1 MENGKKIYILA
12 DGRLVNLAAAE
23 GHPSEVMDMSF
34 ANQFQAHLALVRQH
48 EAGEPLGPHVID
60 LPESLDQE
68 IARIKLETMG
78 IEIDSLTDEQEVYAT
93 DYSAGT

>member
-1 MENGKKIYILA
+1 VLA

-34 ANQFQAHLALVRQH
+34 ANQFQAHLTLVQKH
-48 EAGEPLGPHVID
+48 EAGEELGPHVID
-60 LPESLDQE
+60 LPEELDQQ
-68 IARIKLETMG
+68 IARIKLGTMG
-78 IEIDSLTDEQEVYAT
+78 IEIDALSDEQEAYAT